1 MFRLLLNLLRHRV
14 TYRFLVVLCAALG
27 YASLTGDLSS
37 LESTV
42 CSLLTCTDEGLPDRM
57 MAHRGIQRY
66 DCITPLHPYRVK
78 S

>member
-1 MFRLLLNLLRHRV
+1 MFRLLLTLLRHRV

-42 CSLLTCTDEGLPDRM
+42 CSILTCSD
-57 MAHRGIQRY
+57 
-66 DCITPLHPYRVK
+66 
-78 S
+78 